1 MLGLV
6 TADFSVEFAPWDGR
20 RVPVTLLG
28 GYLGAGKTTVINE
41 LLARTDRPLAV
52 LVNDVGAVNVDAAL
66 IRRRHGDTIELTDGC
81 VCCSLSRG
89 LADAFDELRRRETP
103 PDHVVLEMSG
113 IADPARVAPWA
124 DSTGFRLDSTVVLVD
139 ADQFMSQVENPV
151 LAPLIEAQVKAADLL
166 LLTKTDLADPPNV
179 DATRARV
186 STINADVPVL
196 DPGGPG
202 PSAALVHT
210 GTRRPAGFTALADPS
225 LFDVHHVRTINL
237 DDPISLDGLHE
248 VLDSL
253 PSQVLRAKAVIRSTD
268 DELYMVQV
276 VGSRRAVTPMPRAET
291 QNTTDLV
298 VVEVRTEVDTH

>member
-1 MLGLV
+1 
-6 TADFSVEFAPWDGR
+6 VEFAPWDGR

-298 VVEVRTEVDTH
+298 VVEVRTEVGTH